1 MAETLRISLL
11 NASKLS
17 SSALDKADVR
27 QTVNDLLPSVESPIL
42 IVTESSFGI
51 GFDIYKIFVLWDLF
65 FRQKKFSGFCFV
77 ILVVDESLIVRLCVV
92 DVWPGTHNIRHPKT
106 TWIDFLG
113 DFRVVVEDLFPLDVF
128 PIPNT
133 HRLFTQIVGFLYDCG
148 YEQIITEAQMPSIA
162 SSCRT
167 RSLIDTKG

>member
-1 MAETLRISLL
+1 MKPSVSRYQKSSFREQSASVAETLRISLL

-65 FRQKKFSGFCFV
+65 SRQKKLSGFCFV
-77 ILVVDESLIVRLCVV
+77 VLVVHKTLSVRLCVV
-92 DVWPGTHNIRHPKT
+92 DIRTGTHDIRHPEAAG
-106 TWIDFLG
+106 IDFFG
-113 DFRVVVEDLFPLDVF
+113 DLEFV
-128 PIPNT
+128 N
-133 HRLFTQIVGFLYDCG
+133 
-148 YEQIITEAQMPSIA
+148 MPDDPRNNSKHFFHYIEPEPF
-162 SSCRT
+162 S
-167 RSLIDTKG
+167 DN